1 MMLSSRRKWI
11 LALCLFLIL
20 CAVLL
25 YRAGFGPKP
34 QSNSTWMAT
43 VVTSGTE
50 PRAIL
55 IEGRNTGDT
64 IMDNAAQFVLDRHNV
79 KLSAIERI
87 PTEEGRLL
95 YRIRLTQAGEYE
107 LEADDRT
114 RSVGAG
120 KVLSFVVIYKRTN
133 QRLGYIHAEMKKV
146 RIGSDTN
153 GA

>member
-1 MMLSSRRKWI
+1 
-11 LALCLFLIL
+11 
-20 CAVLL
+20 
-25 YRAGFGPKP
+25 
-34 QSNSTWMAT
+34 
-43 VVTSGTE
+43 
-50 PRAIL
+50 
-55 IEGRNTGDT
+55 
-64 IMDNAAQFVLDRHNV
+64 MDNAAQFVLDRHNV

-133 QRLGYIHAEMKKV
+133 HCLGYMHAEMKKV
-146 RIGSDTN
+146 RIRSDTN